1 MPNSKPDLKLDL
13 SRRNLLRSAGLMGLL
28 VAAPGCAGASAA
40 TSLASAKTGMLA
52 FPLLT
57 AEMQSYVAEKKV
69 SAMMAAIGFGAGDPQ
84 YISEGT
90 IAIDSAVPADK
101 DTLWRIYSMTKPV
114 TGMAAMI
121 LIDEGKL
128 TLDMP
133 VAEILPEF
141 ANMKVLTDPAKSL
154 DAVPAKTQMT
164 VRHLL
169 THTAG
174 LGYNIITKGPLLNEY
189 NRLGIAPGV
198 VSKQTLPGFPVPAPT
213 PSIDE
218 FSKRVASLPLIA
230 EPGSTWSYSI
240 ALDLLGYV
248 IQQASGMEFGAFL
261 QSRMFDPLGM
271 TSTFF
276 QVPESETSRFATNYA
291 PVGPVLFPIDP
302 ASDSIYTEK
311 PAFPFGGAGLVS
323 SARDYDRFL
332 AMLLGKGALGDTRI
346 MSERAAVLGMSNI
359 LPEGADLK
367 GTWVEGQGFG
377 AGGRVGLGTANGPKG
392 TFGWGGAAG
401 TVAFVDNVR
410 GFRAAGY
417 TQYMPADAYPFQQE
431 FGQLVYRDLMGG

>member
-1 MPNSKPDLKLDL
+1 MPNPMQDITANL
-13 SRRNLLRSAGLMGLL
+13 SRRHLLRSAGLMGLL
-28 VAAPGCAGASAA
+28 AASPAYA
-40 TSLASAKTGMLA
+40 TRSLATAKTATKTGVA
-52 FPLLT
+52 TFPLLT
-57 AEMQSYVAEKKV
+57 AEIESYVAQKKV
-69 SAMMAAIGFGAGDPQ
+69 ASMMAAIGFGADAPQ
-84 YISEGT
+84 YISRGT
-90 IAIDSAVPADK
+90 LATDSAVAVDQ
-101 DTLWRIYSMTKPV
+101 DSLWRIYSMTKPV

-121 LIDEGKL
+121 LVDEGKL
-128 TLDMP
+128 SLDTP
-133 VAEILPEF
+133 VADILPEF
-141 ANMKVLTDPAKSL
+141 ANMKVLTDPANSL
-154 DAVPAKTQMT
+154 DAMPAKMQMT

-218 FSKRVASLPLIA
+218 FSRRVASLPLIA
-230 EPGSTWSYSI
+230 EPGAKWSYSI
-240 ALDLLGYV
+240 SLDLLGYV
-248 IQQASGMEFGAFL
+248 IQQASGVEFGKFL
-261 QSRMFDPLGM
+261 KTRIFDPLDM

-276 QVPESETSRFATNYA
+276 QVPESEAGRFTTNYA

-302 ASDSIYTEK
+302 ASDSIYLEK

-332 AMLLGKGALGDTRI
+332 AMLLGKGALDGTRI
-346 MSERAAVLGMSNI
+346 MSERVATLGMSNI
-359 LPEGADLK
+359 LPEGVQTK

-377 AGGRVGLGTANGPKG
+377 AGGRVGLGTPTSPKG

-401 TVAFVDNVR
+401 TAAFVDNVR
-410 GFRAAGY
+410 GFRAGGY
-417 TQYMPADAYPFQQE
+417 AQYMPADTYPFQQE